1 MDFSTIGHAIK
12 SMYIQGP
19 LSHSTAPGLILANG
33 EPISLTRTV
42 TFFYSLIGSQISVY
56 IGMLEDI
63 PAGEVNTVNVTLT
76 VTKTH
81 FVMSEDGGETWQRV
95 SRL

>member
-1 MDFSTIGHAIK
+1 
-12 SMYIQGP
+12 
-19 LSHSTAPGLILANG
+19 
-33 EPISLTRTV
+33 
-42 TFFYSLIGSQISVY
+42 
-56 IGMLEDI
+56 MLEDI

-76 VTKTH
+76 VNKTY